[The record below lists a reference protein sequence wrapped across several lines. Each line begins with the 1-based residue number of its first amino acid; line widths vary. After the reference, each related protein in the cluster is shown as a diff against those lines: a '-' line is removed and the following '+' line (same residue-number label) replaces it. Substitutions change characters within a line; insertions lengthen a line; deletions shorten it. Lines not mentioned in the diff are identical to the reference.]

1 MSQTGSVNGT
11 TSVFASAASGNN
23 PAASSSQKGS
33 AGLGEA
39 GGAAGGGAG
48 READRRTE
56 SGSRAGS
63 RAEGDVRGAYRAGAV
78 AGSAAG
84 GAGGVVGGPVALA
97 AGVRG
102 ADRVE
107 VSSMALYL
115 SKLQQLPAIR
125 EDLVARVRAEI
136 EAGTYDTDDKI
147 GAAFGEALREVAE

>member
-1 MSQTGSVNGT
+1 MSQTGSINGT
-11 TSVFASAASGNN
+11 TSTFASAASGGN
-23 PAASSSQKGS
+23 PAASSGQKGS
-33 AGLGEA
+33 AGLGD
-39 GGAAGGGAG
+39 GASVAGGAG

-63 RAEGDVRGAYRAGAV
+63 GAGDVRGAYRAGTA
-78 AGSAAG
+78 APASAIG
-84 GAGGVVGGPVALA
+84 GGGPGALA

-136 EAGTYDTDDKI
+136 EAGTYDTDEKI
-147 GAAFGEALREVAE
+147 TAAFGEALRDVVD